1 MNKRITLVLLC
12 LIVLSSVAVSGDS
25 PFEQFAGSWRLVS
38 VEGRNSDGSVT
49 YDWGRNPL
57 GRVMFDAGGRL
68 SLHLLDPDRP
78 DFESAD
84 FLRPT
89 PEELSKAFY
98 GYFGYFGSYTVDP
111 DKQTVTFHIEG
122 AAYPN
127 YIGSDQLRFYEI
139 SGDKL
144 VLRTPPE
151 RAGGEDI
158 VYHVTWDRER

>member
-1 MNKRITLVLLC
+1 MKAKTVLLMVS
-12 LIVLSSVAVSGDS
+12 LAILSSVTASGGG
-25 PFEQFAGSWRLVS
+25 PFDQFAGSWRLVS
-38 VEGRNSDGSVT
+38 AEGHNSDGSVT
-49 YDWGRNPL
+49 YGWGRNPL

-68 SLHLLDPDRP
+68 SLHLVKPDRP
-78 DFESAD
+78 NFKSGD

-89 PEELSKAFY
+89 PEELSKAFN
-98 GYFGYFGSYTVDP
+98 GYFGYFGSYTVDQ

-127 YIGSDQLRFYEI
+127 YIGSNELRFYEI
-139 SGDKL
+139 SGDRL

-158 VYHVTWDRER
+158 VYYVTWEREH

>member
-1 MNKRITLVLLC
+1 MKAKLTVLLVC
-12 LIVLSSVAVSGDS
+12 LGVMSSFVASGDS
-25 PFEQFAGSWRLVS
+25 PFDQFAGSWRLVS
-38 VEGRNSDGSVT
+38 AEGHSTDGSVT
-49 YDWGRNPL
+49 YDWGQNPL

-68 SLHLLDPDRP
+68 SLHLVDPDRP
-78 DFESAD
+78 EFASGD

-89 PEELSKAFY
+89 PDELSKAFN
-98 GYFGYFGSYTVDP
+98 GYFGYFGSYTVAP
-111 DKQTVTFHIEG
+111 DKQTVTFHIDG

-144 VLRTPPE
+144 VLKTPPE

-158 VYHVTWDRER
+158 VYFVTWERER